1 MLRLLLPQLM
11 SLLLASRL
19 TDVTPV
25 VTTIN
30 VTPGGTTI
38 N

>member
-1 MLRLLLPQLM
+1 M
-11 SLLLASRL
+11 SLLLAPRL
-19 TDVTPV
+19 TNVTPV

-30 VTPGGTTI
+30 VTPVGTTI